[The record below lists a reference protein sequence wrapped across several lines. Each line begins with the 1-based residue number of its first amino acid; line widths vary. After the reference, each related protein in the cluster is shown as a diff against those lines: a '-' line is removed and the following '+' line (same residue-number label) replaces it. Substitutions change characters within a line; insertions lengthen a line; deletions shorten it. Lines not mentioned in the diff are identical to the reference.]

1 MKKMFFATLAL
12 VFSISAF
19 AKHSWPM
26 GSLLEQ
32 SWSLNL
38 LEQNNC
44 EKTLAGDDDWI
55 LVGEVRL
62 SVSYRNFLNNGV
74 RANLYIREVANKI
87 IYRIEYNGNFY
98 AVGKGYNE
106 VDNVTYYYVTI
117 GNVTYYFNVQ

>member
-38 LEQNNC
+38 LELNNSG
-44 EKTLAGDDDWI
+44 ETLAGDDDWI
-55 LVGEVRL
+55 LVGEVVL
-62 SVSYRNFLNNGV
+62 SVSYRQVSNTV
-74 RANLYIREVANKI
+74 KANLYIREVANKI